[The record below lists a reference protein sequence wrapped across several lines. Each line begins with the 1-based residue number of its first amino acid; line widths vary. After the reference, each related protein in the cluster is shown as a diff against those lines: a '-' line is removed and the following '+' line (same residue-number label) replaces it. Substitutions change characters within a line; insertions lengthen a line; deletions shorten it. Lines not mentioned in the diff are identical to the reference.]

1 MAKNTTGKKAAPK
14 TEGKKATASGK
25 KQPAKSK
32 QAPAKEEALTQEFIE
47 DIEEQL
53 ASFKEELNK
62 SRKNASAAK
71 RARKHTTEL
80 AKKFKEFRKASI
92 DQHKKE
98 E

>member
-1 MAKNTTGKKAAPK
+1 MAKTTTTKKAAPK
-14 TEGKKATASGK
+14 KTEAKKAPAK

-32 QAPAKEEALTQEFIE
+32 QAPKEEALTQEFIE

-62 SRKNASAAK
+62 ARKNASAAK

-92 DQHKKE
+92 AHHRKE
-98 E
+98 

>member
-1 MAKNTTGKKAAPK
+1 MAKTTTKKAAPK
-14 TEGKKATASGK
+14 KAEAKKADTTK
-25 KQPAKSK
+25 KAPAKSK
-32 QAPAKEEALTQEFIE
+32 QAPKEEALTQEFIE

-62 SRKNASAAK
+62 ARKNASAAK

-92 DQHKKE
+92 EHHKKE
-98 E
+98 D